1 MKYLYLLLINILS
14 VKRSSCHLLSPV
26 QNLKDKKYVITE
38 RCMKQCLEKEEGEKK
53 NSEFHNQ
60 DYYLLFPLHHT
71 QKKSQRKPHLESKNF
86 RVMTIKWF
94 DVNCLLN
101 KDKQGLIL
109 LFALYMF
116 HTTE

>member
-26 QNLKDKKYVITE
+26 QNLKDKKNMLLLRDAWSSVL
-38 RCMKQCLEKEEGEKK
+38 RKKRGKK